1 MCTIPAVFNSMVGSP
16 LREEEPDCARAR
28 VAGKQIN
35 SETTI
40 MVPSHLPRG
49 ITLSMSQ
56 TSIRRNKPPKV
67 HARKPSNNFDAA
79 YFKKY
84 YLNPATRVVTSTE
97 MRNRAALIA
106 AILRQGQIPVR
117 SILDAGCGIGLLSK
131 PFAAVL
137 PRARYC
143 GLEAS
148 AYLCKRFGWTRGSV
162 ADFVPHKPFDLLVCY
177 DVLQYLSDAQAE
189 RAIANFARL
198 TAAALYVSAL
208 TTEDWRDNC
217 DRTRT
222 DRNVHLRAG
231 GWYRRRLQK
240 SFRYLGYGVWL
251 RNDVTAILWEMER
264 P

>member
-1 MCTIPAVFNSMVGSP
+1 MCTIPAVFVSMDGNP
-16 LREEEPDCARAR
+16 LRAEVPDCAPPRT
-28 VAGKQIN
+28 AGKQIS

-40 MVPSHLPRG
+40 MVPSHFSRG

-56 TSIRRNKPPKV
+56 TSVCRNKPPKV

-79 YFKKY
+79 YFKKF
-84 YLNPATRVVTSTE
+84 YLNPATRVVTLTE
-97 MRNRAALIA
+97 MRSRALLIA
-106 AILRQGQIPVR
+106 AILRQAQIPVR
-117 SILDAGCGIGLLSK
+117 SILDAGCGIGLLRK

-137 PRARYC
+137 PRARYS

-162 ADFVPHKPFDLLVCY
+162 ADFAPRKPFDLLVCY
-177 DVLQYLSDAQAE
+177 DVLQYLPDAQAA

-198 TAAALYVSAL
+198 TAAVLYVSAL

-217 DRTRT
+217 DRSRT
-222 DRNVHLRAG
+222 DRDVHLRAG
-231 GWYRRRLQK
+231 GWYRRRLKK
-240 SFRYLGYGVWL
+240 SFRYLGFGVWL
-251 RNDVTAILWEMER
+251 RKDVTAILWEMER